1 MVKQATNGR
10 VRQVV
15 PDKEYWGRCL
25 RRVDWGGAFPIV
37 PTDFDAQG
45 RFKPKAKMSRE
56 LVYPN
61 WTSYHYLR
69 WMEKEIDFEGY
80 AFAIGAAPLVVLDV
94 DERDGAPCRL
104 EFLRRLFELAGDDSL
119 DSLPYVSTFRGG
131 RHYYF
136 RVPQSIWMGVI
147 TDPES
152 SHRIDLAKERHLGFD
167 DSALLE
173 GVEVFVSKPILGMGT
188 IRAGRQYRPYNFGG
202 IRSILDIPELPA
214 WLLYILSGGSRGYI
228 SSDVIDRIS
237 TLDDKILE
245 IHLAKITGKT
255 DVRIVPP
262 KPSSVSSDTRD
273 DLDAKLV
280 YAGILKNPDISLWE
294 SYLQWVTGLAYPGRS
309 SISLIKVLPTAPGC
323 RRTWQ
328 IACPFHDDQEPSSTV
343 SVNGKLL
350 VRCHACSSADPSKS
364 SQSRIYYSHV
374 ALLYVYMFLTDRI
387 KQGLFVRMMYDLD
400 SRARQSLGCHD
411 RDVLA
416 WRMPSDVWHHE
427 SVKRALAVYVSSSF
441 GQRIYKHVPPQYG
454 RLMDMPKIYETPSNV
469 DASST
474 AKVMSRESAEKV
486 SPSSQS
492 SDSDRPKRK
501 LSARPKEIYKRYQQR
516 YNDRGLYVIGEM
528 VKLGNHVC
536 IVGRPGAYK
545 STLLRSIA
553 TTIASGDSLFGRPCP
568 KRNVLYVNFDD
579 SPGKLSS
586 ALSRLEDIMPD
597 GSKQIEL
604 LDMKDKDVLDAIL
617 EDYGGDHIAAI
628 ADAAEMIEADVII
641 LDGLNHLLI
650 SWANL
655 FAPRRGGD
663 AALNDYGVITQA
675 MADIHRR
682 LIGSSRVLFT
692 TMHMPKGAPPV
703 RDSADV
709 LVDMGHGP
717 AGSIGIHGGVDVLWV
732 VDVKDGGERVQVVKQ
747 TKNREAGYISYYLK
761 YDEKMLRIVRE
772 EMVFDYAK
780 RRIGNKI
787 VDEESESVSD
797 DEKTNGDFSPPSVAC
812 VHSRP
817 MIVEEPDSI
826 SPPTGDQSSADLH
839 TPDLTRPNGHTTPAA
854 APKHESGSDFFR
866 SHLICRLDKISPTRK
881 YRLDVDY
888 SMGDDSVVV
897 MDPEARPDPN
907 GAYYMSV
914 RPYRRGESYDNGLD
928 ASFSFYGYSLLHVL
942 NGVRAFQ
949 GQTPKDVSQ
958 LIFDIEASNINPQ
971 HGKVLAIGYKYTC
984 GDQVIS
990 DVLVGEEV
998 DILRN
1003 FFELTADLNPKWL
1016 VGYNIFDFD
1025 LPYLLAR
1032 AEHYGLEWHWLK
1044 TNWYNRFTSFRAG
1057 TQQHDVDIY
1066 YPKSA
1071 YGFEERAVIDLYLL
1085 SHRYLMGLES
1095 YSLVSVYSHITGKTV
1110 EKLGEKSVMEH
1121 WDPELIKEQV
1131 ARDVE
1136 MTYDV
1141 LHNLIVIPFALVE
1154 YVPALFCDILYGG
1167 NGSLWSKILTMDYI
1181 RRGLPIPVG
1190 EGREING
1197 YEGAISVC
1205 RRTGIFGKTA
1215 KLDVVSLYPNI
1226 IVQHNICSDRDY
1238 TQLMPTW
1245 VKRLLEERVKLKKL
1259 AKETGDP
1266 MLDARQNALKVIIN
1280 SAYGFLG
1287 TSGLYWSY
1295 EPAAAAVTKHGREV
1309 LRRLEEMVSV
1319 HHIPIELDTDGILFA
1334 LNGKG
1339 MDPELLRKEIEEQ
1352 IGYKLDLE
1360 LYDACVSIAAKNYAL
1375 MEGNKV
1381 IIKGASL
1388 KNRSQSKYIMS
1399 VVRRVLLKLLENAKS
1414 GNFDLESV
1422 MNLIENES
1430 ASIMDPNVV
1439 PDDLLVEKVVAT
1451 RRTSARKDVEWD
1463 LNDGDQVLSGKVYYI
1478 YYAKGKKKR
1487 VISVGMPV
1495 ERGLELDR
1503 MQYVKKLYDSLGRMM
1518 KLPDFAKA
1526 FNDYFGGEKSFFSRF
1541 AQGQVVMEI

>member
-1 MVKQATNGR
+1 MVEQARNGLGKK
-10 VRQVV
+10 VL
-15 PDKEYWGRCL
+15 PNKDYWNRCL

-37 PTDFDAQG
+37 PVTFDQAGKPQ
-45 RFKPKAKMSRE
+45 PKAKVARE
-56 LVYPN
+56 VLYPN

-69 WMEKEIDFEGY
+69 WLDKDVDFEGY
-80 AFAIGAAPLVVLDV
+80 LFGIGAAPLVVLDV
-94 DERDGAPCRL
+94 DERPEMPSRL
-104 EFLRRLFELAGDDSL
+104 ESLRRLFELAGDNSF

-136 RVPQSIWMGVI
+136 RVPESIWMAVI
-147 TDPES
+147 ADPES
-152 SHRIDLAKERHLGFD
+152 YHRIDLAKERHLGFD
-167 DSALLE
+167 DSAVLE

-188 IRAGRQYRPYNFGG
+188 IRLGKQYRPYNFEA
-202 IRSILDIPELPA
+202 IRSILDVPELPA
-214 WLLYILSGGSRGYI
+214 WLLYILSGGLHGYVVPDFVGRL
-228 SSDVIDRIS
+228 SA
-237 TLDDKILE
+237 LDDKILN

-255 DVRIVPP
+255 DVRIFPQR
-262 KPSSVSSDTRD
+262 PSSVSSDARD
-273 DLDAKLV
+273 ELDAKLV
-280 YAGILKNPDISLWE
+280 YAGILRNPDVSLWE
-294 SYLQWVTGLAYPGRS
+294 SYLQWVTGLAYPGSS

-328 IACPFHDDQEPSSTV
+328 IACPFHDDRNPSSTV
-343 SVNGKLL
+343 SINGKFL
-350 VRCHACSSADPSKS
+350 VRCHACSSVDPS
-364 SQSRIYYSHV
+364 QSNQNRVYYSHI
-374 ALLYVYMFLTDRI
+374 ALLYVYMFLTNRI
-387 KQGLFVRMMYDLD
+387 NQGLFVRMMYDVD
-400 SRARQSLGCHD
+400 SRARQSLRWHD

-416 WRMPSDVWHHE
+416 WRMPSNVWQHE
-427 SVKRALAVYVSSSF
+427 SVRQALDVYVSSSF
-441 GQRIYKHVPPQYG
+441 GQRIYNHVPPVYG

-469 DASST
+469 DRSST
-474 AKVMSRESAEKV
+474 ERVMAKESALKSSV
-486 SPSSQS
+486 SSGAVVVN
-492 SDSDRPKRK
+492 RPKRK
-501 LSARPKEIYKRYQQR
+501 LSAPPKEVYKRYQRR
-516 YNDRGLYVIGEM
+516 YNDRGLHVIGEM

-536 IVGRPGAYK
+536 IVGRPGSYK

-553 TTIASGDSLFGRPCP
+553 TTIASGGSLFGRPCP

-586 ALSRLEDIMPD
+586 ALSRLEDMMPE
-597 GSKQIEL
+597 GSKKIEL
-604 LDMKDKDVLDAIL
+604 LDMKDKEVLDAIL

-628 ADAAEMIEADVII
+628 ADAAEMMDADVII

-682 LIGSSRVLFT
+682 LIGASRVLFS

-703 RDSADV
+703 RDSADI

-717 AGSIGIHGGVDVLWV
+717 AGSIAIHGGVDVLWV

-761 YDEKMLRIVRE
+761 YDEKMLNIVRE
-772 EMVFDYAK
+772 EMIFDYAK
-780 RRIGNKI
+780 RRIGNQV
-787 VDEESESVSD
+787 VDEESETVSSVSD
-797 DEKTNGDFSPPSVAC
+797 AEKASDDFSPPPVVQLPSTAQT
-812 VHSRP
+812 
-817 MIVEEPDSI
+817 VEESG
-826 SPPTGDQSSADLH
+826 SASSLVDDGSSVDLH
-839 TPDLTRPNGHTTPAA
+839 TLDHSQSAH
-854 APKHESGSDFFR
+854 APEGKVGSDSGFFKP
-866 SHLICRLDKISPTRK
+866 HLICRLDKISPTKK
-881 YRLDVDY
+881 YRLDVDC
-888 SMGDDSVVV
+888 SMGDDSVIVF
-897 MDPEARPDPN
+897 DPKACPDPSRS
-907 GAYYMSV
+907 YYMSV
-914 RPYRRGESYDNGLD
+914 RPYRRGESYDDGLD

-942 NGVRAFQ
+942 SGVRAFQ

-971 HGKVLAIGYKYTC
+971 HGRVLAIGYKYVC

-990 DVLVGEEV
+990 DVLVGDEV
-998 DILRN
+998 DILRR
-1003 FFELTADLNPKWL
+1003 FFDLTADLNPKWL

-1032 AEHYGLEWHWLK
+1032 AGHYGLEWSWLK
-1044 TNWYNRFTSFRAG
+1044 DNWYKRFTSFRAG

-1066 YPKSA
+1066 YPKSS

-1085 SHRYLMGLES
+1085 AHRYLMGLES
-1095 YSLVSVYSHITGKTV
+1095 YGLASVYSHITGKEV

-1121 WDPELIKEQV
+1121 WDPELVKKQV
-1131 ARDVE
+1131 SRDVE
-1136 MTYDV
+1136 MTYEV

-1167 NGSLWSKILTMDYI
+1167 NGSLWSRILTMDYI
-1181 RRGLPIPVG
+1181 RRGLPILVG
-1190 EGREING
+1190 EGREIDS

-1238 TQLMPTW
+1238 AQLMPSW
-1245 VKRLLEERVKLKKL
+1245 VKRLLDERVKLKQL

-1295 EPAAAAVTKHGREV
+1295 GPAAAAVTKHGREV

-1319 HHIPIELDTDGILFA
+1319 HHVPIELDTDGILFA
-1334 LNGKG
+1334 VSENG
-1339 MDPELLRKEIEEQ
+1339 MDPELLRKEIEEA

-1360 LYDACVSIAAKNYAL
+1360 FYDACVSVSAKNYAL
-1375 MEGNKV
+1375 LAGDKV
-1381 IIKGASL
+1381 VIKGASL

-1399 VVRRVLLKLLENAKS
+1399 VVRRVLLKLLESARS
-1414 GNFDLESV
+1414 GNFDLKEV
-1422 MNLIENES
+1422 MELIEKES

-1439 PDDLLVEKVVAT
+1439 PDELLVEKVVAT
-1451 RRTSARKDVEWD
+1451 RRTSDRKDVEWD
-1463 LNDGDQVLSGKVYYI
+1463 LNDGERVLSGKVYYI
-1478 YYAKGKKKR
+1478 YYAKGMRKR
-1487 VISVGMPV
+1487 VISVGMPA

-1503 MQYVKKLYDSLGRMM
+1503 MRYVKKLYDSLGRLM
-1518 KLPDFAKA
+1518 KLSDFAKA
-1526 FNDYFGGEKSFFSRF
+1526 FNDYFGGEKSFFARF
-1541 AQGQVVMEI
+1541 AQGQVVMDI

>member
-1 MVKQATNGR
+1 
-10 VRQVV
+10 
-15 PDKEYWGRCL
+15 
-25 RRVDWGGAFPIV
+25 
-37 PTDFDAQG
+37 
-45 RFKPKAKMSRE
+45 
-56 LVYPN
+56 
-61 WTSYHYLR
+61 
-69 WMEKEIDFEGY
+69 
-80 AFAIGAAPLVVLDV
+80 
-94 DERDGAPCRL
+94 
-104 EFLRRLFELAGDDSL
+104 
-119 DSLPYVSTFRGG
+119 
-131 RHYYF
+131 
-136 RVPQSIWMGVI
+136 
-147 TDPES
+147 
-152 SHRIDLAKERHLGFD
+152 
-167 DSALLE
+167 
-173 GVEVFVSKPILGMGT
+173 
-188 IRAGRQYRPYNFGG
+188 
-202 IRSILDIPELPA
+202 
-214 WLLYILSGGSRGYI
+214 
-228 SSDVIDRIS
+228 
-237 TLDDKILE
+237 
-245 IHLAKITGKT
+245 
-255 DVRIVPP
+255 
-262 KPSSVSSDTRD
+262 
-273 DLDAKLV
+273 
-280 YAGILKNPDISLWE
+280 
-294 SYLQWVTGLAYPGRS
+294 
-309 SISLIKVLPTAPGC
+309 
-323 RRTWQ
+323 
-328 IACPFHDDQEPSSTV
+328 
-343 SVNGKLL
+343 
-350 VRCHACSSADPSKS
+350 
-364 SQSRIYYSHV
+364 
-374 ALLYVYMFLTDRI
+374 
-387 KQGLFVRMMYDLD
+387 
-400 SRARQSLGCHD
+400 
-411 RDVLA
+411 
-416 WRMPSDVWHHE
+416 
-427 SVKRALAVYVSSSF
+427 
-441 GQRIYKHVPPQYG
+441 
-454 RLMDMPKIYETPSNV
+454 
-469 DASST
+469 
-474 AKVMSRESAEKV
+474 
-486 SPSSQS
+486 
-492 SDSDRPKRK
+492 
-501 LSARPKEIYKRYQQR
+501 
-516 YNDRGLYVIGEM
+516 VIGEM

-536 IVGRPGAYK
+536 IVGRPGSYK

-553 TTIASGDSLFGRPCP
+553 TAIASGDSLFGRPCP

-586 ALSRLEDIMPD
+586 ALSRLEDMMPD

-604 LDMKDKDVLDAIL
+604 LDMKDKDVLDSIL

-628 ADAAEMIEADVII
+628 ADAADMIEADVII

-682 LIGSSRVLFT
+682 LIGSSRVLIS
-692 TMHMPKGAPPV
+692 TMHMPKGAPPI

-717 AGSIGIHGGVDVLWV
+717 AGSIAIHGGVDVLWV

-780 RRIGNKI
+780 RRIGNKV
-787 VDEESESVSD
+787 VDEESESLSSVSGV
-797 DEKTNGDFSPPSVAC
+797 EETNDDFSPPSVAR
-812 VHSRP
+812 VHSSHP
-817 MIVEEPDSI
+817 TATEPDSA
-826 SPPTGDQSSADLH
+826 SPPPGDQASVGLLELDLVQPDGH
-839 TPDLTRPNGHTTPAA
+839 STPTPEAKA
-854 APKHESGSDFFR
+854 ESGSDFFNP
-866 SHLICRLDKISPTRK
+866 HLICRLDKVSPTRK

-888 SMGDDSVVV
+888 SMGDDSVIVF
-897 MDPEARPDPN
+897 DPEARPDPN
-907 GAYYMSV
+907 QAYYMSV

-949 GQTPKDVSQ
+949 DQTPKDVSQ

-971 HGKVLAIGYKYTC
+971 HGKVLAIGYKYVC

-998 DILRN
+998 DILKS
-1003 FFELTADLNPKWL
+1003 FFELTGDLNPKWL

-1095 YSLVSVYSHITGKTV
+1095 YSLASVYSHITGRTV
-1110 EKLGEKSVMEH
+1110 EKLGEKSVMDQ
-1121 WDPELIKEQV
+1121 WDPELIKQQV
-1131 ARDVE
+1131 SRDVE
-1136 MTYDV
+1136 MTYEV
-1141 LHNLIVIPFALVE
+1141 LHSLIVIPFALVE

-1190 EGREING
+1190 EGREISG

-1238 TQLMPTW
+1238 AQLMPNW
-1245 VKRLLEERVKLKKL
+1245 VNRLLDERVKLKKL
-1259 AKETGDP
+1259 AKELDDP

-1309 LRRLEEMVSV
+1309 LRRLEELVSV

-1334 LNGKG
+1334 LSEKG

-1360 LYDACVSIAAKNYAL
+1360 LYDACVSVAAKNYAL
-1375 MEGNKV
+1375 MDGNKV

-1388 KNRSQSKYIMS
+1388 KNRSQSKYIMA

-1414 GNFDLESV
+1414 GNFDLEVV
-1422 MNLIENES
+1422 MKLIESES

-1463 LNDGDQVLSGKVYYI
+1463 LNDGEQVLSGKVYYI
-1478 YYAKGKKKR
+1478 YYAKGRKKR
-1487 VISVGMPV
+1487 VISVGMPA

-1503 MQYVKKLYDSLGRMM
+1503 MQYVKKLYDSLGRLM